1 MKFRPWSS
9 VVAVT
14 LFTTLAMLAGVTAQ
28 NAAAQQS
35 TAKHHHYKLFDVG
48 TFGGPNS
55 SNSWAG
61 IGNRMMNSG
70 GTVIGEADTSASD
83 PYCLTQWCFLSD
95 AFQWQNGVLTDL
107 KGLPGNANGTYADS
121 INSRGAVSGGS
132 GNGAID
138 LLTGYPQMD
147 AVLWSHG
154 KVTNLGTLGG
164 NASVAYAINNQDQ
177 VVGAALNTVLDPF
190 SSGFPSPYCGS
201 FPCIA
206 ESYMAMF
213 FPSATQMHAVLWQN
227 GAMKD
232 LGTLGGPDSV
242 AWLVNERGQIA
253 GQSYLNSI
261 PNATTGVPTIDP
273 FFIGDD
279 GKMVDLGNL
288 GGTVSRATGLNN
300 QGQVI
305 GAMTLAGDGGWHPF
319 LWGNGVLTDLGTLGV
334 DCGNATAINDAGEV
348 VGVACS
354 PTGFFATLWKSGV
367 LTNLGTVVGDT
378 CSESYDINSQ
388 GQLVG
393 ESGDCHGIVLGHAW
407 LWENGGPMIDLN
419 TLIPPGSGIQLTH
432 SVSINDRGE
441 ISGDGVLPTG
451 DHRAFVLI
459 PCDEDHPDV
468 EGCDY
473 SLVDAA
479 AIHSSAAPIP
489 TANAA
494 ATPANLIPSE
504 VQDRVRALLPKR
516 NRRSGVPAPK

>member
-28 NAAAQQS
+28 NVTAQE
-35 TAKHHHYKLFDVG
+35 TTTKHHHYKLFDVG

-83 PYCLTQWCFLSD
+83 PYCLVDCFLND
-95 AFQWQNGVLTDL
+95 VFHWQNGVLTDL
-107 KGLPGNANGTYADS
+107 EGLPGNANGTYADS
-121 INSRGAVSGGS
+121 INSQGHVSGGS

-147 AVLWSHG
+147 AVLWKDG

-164 NASVAYAINNQDQ
+164 NASVAYAINNRDQ

-190 SSGFPSPYCGS
+190 SSGFPSPLCGS

-227 GAMKD
+227 GAIKD
-232 LGTLGGPDSV
+232 LGTLGGPDSA

-273 FFIGDD
+273 FFIGED

-300 QGQVI
+300 RGQVI

-319 LWGNGVLTDLGTLGV
+319 LWSHGVLTDLGTLGA
-334 DCGNATAINDAGEV
+334 DCGNATAINDAGDV
-348 VGVACS
+348 VGVACT
-354 PTGFFATLWKSGV
+354 PTLFSAVLWRDGV
-367 LTNLGTVVGDT
+367 LIDLGTVGADR
-378 CSESYDINSQ
+378 CAEAYSINSL
-388 GQLVG
+388 GQVVG
-393 ESGDCHGIVLGHAW
+393 ESGDCGGPLPNHGWVWQNSGPVVNLNSLIVPSSPIRFGHA
-407 LWENGGPMIDLN
+407 
-419 TLIPPGSGIQLTH
+419 
-432 SVSINDRGE
+432 VFINDRGE
-441 ISGDGVLPTG
+441 ISGDGYLPNG
-451 DHRAFVLI
+451 DVHAIVLI
-459 PCDEDHPDV
+459 PCDENHPDIA
-468 EGCDY
+468 GCDY
-473 SLVDAA
+473 SLVNAA
-479 AIHSSAAPIP
+479 AAQSSAAPIP
-489 TANAA
+489 TANAG
-494 ATPANLIPSE
+494 TTQANLTPGE
-504 VQDRVRALLPKR
+504 VKDRMRALLSKR